1 MNKTVTIIAAP
12 VILIISAL
20 SFNLVANQPS
30 NADASS
36 AYRMLAFDQCQRVAD
51 IPLNELQIKH
61 YLAMQDIEDKMHLA
75 EQPLQALD
83 TKVSALSHQLEEL
96 TTQLEELTTQLE
108 LEYQSNWQPNGDTMV
123 NIETISA
130 QIERVMSEHQPH
142 IEHLEATASKIEQVA
157 NDFEHAINAS
167 LNGLTY
173 QQIEILTPS
182 KPTSGF
188 KCVESDGVKS

>member
-96 TTQLEELTTQLE
+96 TTQLELE
-108 LEYQSNWQPNGDTMV
+108 SQSNWQPNGDTMV